1 MPSSVKVVVVDD
13 TDHVREMLSSMLAL
27 DGFNVVGEARS
38 GEEAIGLVSDKKPD
52 VVVMDYSMP
61 GMDGLEA
68 TRQIRSAMPKQS
80 IILYTAYVDDTLKKA
95 ASDAG
100 AALVVG
106 KVEGLE
112 TLERSISELCMQLAS
127 E

>member
-1 MPSSVKVVVVDD
+1 MSVPVKVVVVDD
-13 TDHVREMLSSMLAL
+13 TDHVREMLTSMLSL
-27 DGFNVVGEARS
+27 DGFNVVAQARS
-38 GEEAIGLVSDKKPD
+38 GEDALEKVKDSRPD

-61 GMDGLEA
+61 DMDGLEA
-68 TRQIRSAMPKQS
+68 TRQIRAAIPKQS
-80 IILYTAYVDDTLKKA
+80 VILYTAYVDDALKKA

-112 TLERSISELCMQLAS
+112 TLERSISELCLQLS
-127 E
+127 GE

>member
-1 MPSSVKVVVVDD
+1 MPDNVKVVVVDD
-13 TDHVREMLSSMLAL
+13 TDHVREMLSSMLSL
-27 DGFNVVGEARS
+27 DGFDVVGEARS
-38 GEEAIGLVSDKKPD
+38 GEEALGMVGEKKPD

-80 IILYTAYVDDTLKKA
+80 VILYTAYVDDTLKKA
-95 ASDAG
+95 ASEAG

-112 TLERSISELCMQLAS
+112 TLERSISELCMQLAK

>member
-1 MPSSVKVVVVDD
+1 MSVPVKVVVVDD
-13 TDHVREMLSSMLAL
+13 TDHVREMLTSMLSL
-27 DGFNVVGEARS
+27 DGFNVVAQARS
-38 GEEAIGLVSDKKPD
+38 GEDALKKVKDSKPD

-61 GMDGLEA
+61 DMDGLEA
-68 TRQIRSAMPKQS
+68 TRQIRAAIPKQS
-80 IILYTAYVDDTLKKA
+80 VILYTAYVDDALKKA

-112 TLERSISELCMQLAS
+112 TLERSISELCLQLS
-127 E
+127 GE